1 MYPHLSLSRGAKRLA
16 VLLLAAAAG
25 LMMLSVP
32 AQAASCPNDNFA
44 LISATT
50 DFEQSKDHN
59 GNELVCRSR
68 DFVMPPPATRA
79 TSSSSTTKTDRRAP
93 SNRERLGTAT
103 PARMT

>member
-16 VLLLAAAAG
+16 VLLVAAAAG

-50 DFEQSKDHN
+50 DFEQSKDNN
-59 GNELVCRSR
+59 GNDLVCRSR
-68 DFVMPPPATRA
+68 EFVMPPPGY
-79 TSSSSTTKTDRRAP
+79 P
-93 SNRERLGTAT
+93 SDFIVIDDQD
-103 PARMT
+103 